1 MSIFNGSKPANRP
14 ALKRGAASARGT
26 LLMFSAAA
34 ALGTLGAGQSA
45 HGDQARSS
53 SVTTW
58 SASCEG
64 STREWWD
71 DMCMAWRKEMGT
83 KGWST
88 WWRNFENVIVDRYTD
103 PSISAWGFD
112 NSSASGFDGGQA
124 ALLCTHG
131 GRADTGWWGLMQR
144 VSQGECGAN
153 VDQWKPGLASGGK
166 SRYLHLSSCNSMRWD
181 KVNTWFAP
189 AKGGVHLVT
198 GFHGLMYIGSG
209 YVDEYEDQASD
220 GYSGEA
226 IAESWVDNMYHDPI
240 IGHTVC
246 PVAMAFG
253 SSKNNALNR
262 LFNERY
268 KSPSAEQ
275 AGNHGVLEWISG
287 CNPDDAGALPE

>member
-103 PSISAWGFD
+103 PSISAWG
-112 NSSASGFDGGQA
+112 
-124 ALLCTHG
+124 
-131 GRADTGWWGLMQR
+131 R
-144 VSQGECGAN
+144 
-153 VDQWKPGLASGGK
+153 
-166 SRYLHLSSCNSMRWD
+166 SSCRPFMKATCSTCRPRC
-181 KVNTWFAP
+181 P
-189 AKGGVHLVT
+189 A
-198 GFHGLMYIGSG
+198 
-209 YVDEYEDQASD
+209 
-220 GYSGEA
+220 
-226 IAESWVDNMYHDPI
+226 
-240 IGHTVC
+240 
-246 PVAMAFG
+246 
-253 SSKNNALNR
+253 
-262 LFNERY
+262 
-268 KSPSAEQ
+268 SPSPRPP
-275 AGNHGVLEWISG
+275 S
-287 CNPDDAGALPE
+287 